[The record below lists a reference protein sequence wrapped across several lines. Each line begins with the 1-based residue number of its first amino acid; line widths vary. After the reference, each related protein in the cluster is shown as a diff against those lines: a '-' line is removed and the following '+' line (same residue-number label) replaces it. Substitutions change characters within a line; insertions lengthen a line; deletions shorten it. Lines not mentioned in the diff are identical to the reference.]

1 MSSEAAAVKQDAKAA
16 EKQDAKAAKK
26 QDAEADKAKA
36 AKHIKVAKV
45 AEATESAESI
55 ESAEAAHMKG
65 NITLFIEN
73 LRATIVYVMW
83 NKKRQLVTEMCP
95 NYVYKLYRYIS
106 IF

>member
-36 AKHIKVAKV
+36 AKHIKAAKV

-73 LRATIVYVMW
+73 LRATICDMW